1 MEPGMSRNNNRRKKF
16 TRNEKV
22 FYALSLLIIL
32 SMVLSSVYM
41 VLTPS

>member
-1 MEPGMSRNNNRRKKF
+1 MSRNNNRRKKF

-32 SMVLSSVYM
+32 SMVLGSIAAFLSAG
-41 VLTPS
+41 T

>member
-1 MEPGMSRNNNRRKKF
+1 MSRNNNRRKKF

-32 SMVLSSVYM
+32 SMVLSSIYM
-41 VLTPS
+41 VLTPAF